1 MKGKIRRTQRKATNV
16 EWEEN
21 EDLIFFLKKR
31 QEKGDVFLENWMPKG
46 DSDGEIGEG
55 AVDDDDL

>member
-1 MKGKIRRTQRKATNV
+1 LYNSSSSGTSTY
-16 EWEEN
+16 
-21 EDLIFFLKKR
+21 KKR